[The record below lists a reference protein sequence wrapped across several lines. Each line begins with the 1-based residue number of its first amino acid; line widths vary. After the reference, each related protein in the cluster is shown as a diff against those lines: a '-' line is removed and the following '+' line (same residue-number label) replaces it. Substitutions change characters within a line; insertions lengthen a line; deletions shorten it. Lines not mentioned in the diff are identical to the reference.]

1 MRVRMFFYIC
11 FSIQYLAVKDGIS
24 FQIPHLCQCSH
35 IVMIMGSNLY
45 IFCIVCRYLYTN
57 CINNITHWKEIR
69 QIKTCNISISC

>member
-11 FSIQYLAVKDGIS
+11 FSIQYLAVKDGMS

-35 IVMIMGSNLY
+35 TEMIIGSNLC
-45 IFCIVCRYLYTN
+45 IFCIVYRYLYTN

-69 QIKTCNISISC
+69 QIETCNISISC